1 MTNKNLARVL
11 VLTPHDIDASE
22 SPSVTM
28 PFRLFG
34 IDIVTDLDDEGTENE
49 GDIEFTSYAA
59 DKSLVVKAENEN
71 GEAAENPS
79 ALDLIPVLLQW
90 SEMIFGEVNFATI
103 AREDE
108 VNLEGITP
116 ESMEHR
122 NHAMKMV
129 QSSVNLISESEE
141 ARKSMTDG
149 DQSGWVSDILDT
161 PVDQLHDT
169 LLIIQTPISVSDDY
183 DVNENVT
190 HLLEKVVEPFEAKA
204 GAKSAGDEN

>member
-71 GEAAENPS
+71 GEAAVNPRTGS
-79 ALDLIPVLLQW
+79 YPCAVAVVRND
-90 SEMIFGEVNFATI
+90 FRRGEF
-103 AREDE
+103 
-108 VNLEGITP
+108 
-116 ESMEHR
+116 R
-122 NHAMKMV
+122 NDC
-129 QSSVNLISESEE
+129 S
-141 ARKSMTDG
+141 
-149 DQSGWVSDILDT
+149 
-161 PVDQLHDT
+161 
-169 LLIIQTPISVSDDY
+169 
-183 DVNENVT
+183 
-190 HLLEKVVEPFEAKA
+190 
-204 GAKSAGDEN
+204 